1 MTRVG
6 VIVEGSGEVPAF
18 KCLLPKI
25 RTPFE
30 LLEQP
35 LRADMQPKA
44 TPTQVAA
51 SAKAAVTY
59 FVRRNVDLIVVL
71 IDNEDHPNPPG
82 FAAQLK
88 TAFSARYPNVA
99 FEVVVKNTCIENWLI
114 ADIDAIK
121 AQPKRFRLTD
131 AVIKQVTPN
140 KSDHV
145 DAQSLFSK
153 IAIKFDY
160 DKGNDPTRITRL
172 QDPIR
177 IASNSRSFR
186 RFLRVLEVPPYTNQS
201 KTPAVTP

>member
-6 VIVEGSGEVPAF
+6 VIVEGSGEVSAF

-25 RTPFE
+25 QTPFQ

-44 TPTQVAA
+44 TPAQVAI

-59 FVRRNVDLIVVL
+59 YIRRNVDIIIVL
-71 IDNEDHPNPPG
+71 IDNEDHPNPPY
-82 FAAQLK
+82 FAKQLK
-88 TAFSARYPNVA
+88 AAFSARYENIV
-99 FEVVVKNTCIENWLI
+99 FEVVVKNSCIENWLI
-114 ADIDAIK
+114 ADLEAIK

-131 AVIKQVTPN
+131 AIIKQISPN
-140 KSDHV
+140 KSDSV
-145 DAQSLFSK
+145 DAQSVLDK

-160 DKGNDPTRITRL
+160 DKGNDPTRIARM

-177 IASNSRSFR
+177 IAGNSRSFR
-186 RFLRVLEVPPYTNQS
+186 RFLRVLQVQEYANQS
-201 KTPAVTP
+201 KLPARD

>member
-25 RTPFE
+25 QTPFE

-51 SAKAAVTY
+51 SAKAAVSY
-59 FVRRNVDLIVVL
+59 FIRRNVDLIIIL
-71 IDNEDHPNPPG
+71 IDNEDHQNPPK
-82 FAAQLK
+82 FAALLNA
-88 TAFSARYPNVA
+88 AFSNRYPNLI

-131 AVIKQVTPN
+131 AVIRQISPN

-145 DAQSLFSK
+145 DAQSLLSK

-160 DKGNDPTRITRL
+160 EKGNDPTRITRL

-177 IASNSRSFR
+177 VASNSRSFR
-186 RFLRVLEVPPYTNQS
+186 RFLRVLEVPLYKNQS
-201 KTPAVTP
+201 KTPAAIP